1 MTRIAL
7 ATCAALPDLHED
19 DAPLIDAL
27 AARGVT
33 AQPAV
38 WDDPAVAWE
47 DFDLVVIRSTWDYAK
62 RHTEFLRWAADVD
75 TRTRLANPLPVIA
88 WNTDKHYL
96 RELESVGVP
105 AATFFAGFAGTVE
118 LVGGILLVLGLLT
131 PVVAVFVAIVMAGAY
146 FYVHQ
151 ANGIYAAENGWEL
164 VAVIGLA
171 TVVFGLVGPG
181 RFSLDALIAGRRG
194 AKA

>member
-1 MTRIAL
+1 MTTTAPA
-7 ATCAALPDLHED
+7 ATTTARTADSVAASQVLPL
-19 DAPLIDAL
+19 
-27 AARGVT
+27 
-33 AQPAV
+33 PAV
-38 WDDPAVAWE
+38 VRDAGLLIARVLLGAVLIVHGGQKLFSNGVAGTGA
-47 DFDLVVIRSTWDYAK
+47 F
-62 RHTEFLRWAADVD
+62 F
-75 TRTRLANPLPVIA
+75 
-88 WNTDKHYL
+88 
-96 RELESVGVP
+96 ESVGVP

-131 PVVAVFVAIVMAGAY
+131 PAVSVFVAIVMAGAY

-181 RFSLDALIAGRRG
+181 RFSLDALIAGRRA

>member
-1 MTRIAL
+1 MTTTAP
-7 ATCAALPDLHED
+7 ATTARTARTADSAAASQVLPL
-19 DAPLIDAL
+19 
-27 AARGVT
+27 
-33 AQPAV
+33 PAV
-38 WDDPAVAWE
+38 VRDAGLLIARVLLGAVLIVHGGQKLFSNGVAGTGA
-47 DFDLVVIRSTWDYAK
+47 F
-62 RHTEFLRWAADVD
+62 F
-75 TRTRLANPLPVIA
+75 
-88 WNTDKHYL
+88 
-96 RELESVGVP
+96 ESVGVP

-131 PVVAVFVAIVMAGAY
+131 PVVSVFVAIVMAGAY

-181 RFSLDALIAGRRG
+181 RFSLDALIAGRRA